1 MQNLQH
7 ERRKDSVK
15 QPKKPTLNN
24 KKLMER
30 NGYDPESYMVY
41 YEDNLYLHII
51 PKGGKPVD
59 VIMIEKD

>member
-1 MQNLQH
+1 M
-7 ERRKDSVK
+7 K
-15 QPKKPTLNN
+15 QPKKPTLIN